1 MKILK
6 YKKLTGG
13 KYKVTLDTM
22 DLMLYEEVILKYNL
36 LITKEIDPL
45 EIEKISNDNL
55 FYEIYYDAIK
65 SINSRIKSIYDIRM
79 FLKKKEYPMDV
90 IESVIDKLLKQGYL
104 NDLIYTK
111 SFINN
116 QIVTT
121 NNGPNKIRKELLD
134 HKVDEKI
141 IYGELESFTTD
152 LQLEKIE
159 KLVNRFYKSN
169 RTRGGF
175 VLKKKITNDLINY
188 GYDIE
193 LIDKVISKFD
203 FTNDKDIA
211 KKEYEKLYRKLSKKY
226 NGVELERKIK
236 EKMYMKG
243 LVYEEDI

>member
-79 FLKKKEYPMDV
+79 FLKKKEYPIDV

-175 VLKKKITNDLINY
+175 VLKKKITNDLIKY

>member
-175 VLKKKITNDLINY
+175 VLKKKIT
-188 GYDIE
+188 
-193 LIDKVISKFD
+193 
-203 FTNDKDIA
+203 
-211 KKEYEKLYRKLSKKY
+211 
-226 NGVELERKIK
+226 
-236 EKMYMKG
+236 
-243 LVYEEDI
+243 

>member
-1 MKILK
+1 MKVLK

-22 DLMLYEEVILKYNL
+22 ELVLYEEVILKYNL

-55 FYEIYYDAIK
+55 FYEVYYAAIR
-65 SINSRIKSIYDIRM
+65 SINSRIKSVYDIRIY
-79 FLKKKEYPMDV
+79 LIKKEYPVDI

-121 NNGPNKIRKELLD
+121 NNGPNKIKKELLE

-141 IYGELESFTTD
+141 IYSELESFTTD

-193 LIDKVISKFD
+193 LIDKIISKFD

>member
-1 MKILK
+1 MKVLK

-22 DLMLYEEVILKYNL
+22 DIVLYEEVILKYNL

-45 EIEKISNDNL
+45 EIEKISNDNM
-55 FYEIYYDAIK
+55 FYEIYYVAIK
-65 SINSRIKSIYDIRM
+65 SINSRIKSVYDIRM
-79 FLKKKEYPMDV
+79 FLKKKEYPIDI
-90 IESVIDKLLKQGYL
+90 IESVIDKLLEQGYL
-104 NDLIYTK
+104 NDLIFTK

-134 HKVDEKI
+134 HRVDEKI
-141 IYGELESFTTD
+141 IYNELESFTID
-152 LQLEKIE
+152 IQLEKIE
-159 KLVNRFYKSN
+159 KLINRFYKSN
-169 RTRGGF
+169 HTRGGF
-175 VLKKKITNDLINY
+175 VLKKKITNDLLNY
-188 GYDIE
+188 GYDME
-193 LIDKVISKFD
+193 LIDKEINKFD
-203 FTNDKDIA
+203 FSNDKDIA

-236 EKMYMKG
+236 EKMYMRG

>member
-1 MKILK
+1 MKVLK

-22 DLMLYEEVILKYNL
+22 DIVLYEEVILKYNL

-45 EIEKISNDNL
+45 EIEKISNDNM
-55 FYEIYYDAIK
+55 FYEIYYVAIK
-65 SINSRIKSIYDIRM
+65 SINSRIKSVYDIRM
-79 FLKKKEYPMDV
+79 FLKKKEYPIDI
-90 IESVIDKLLKQGYL
+90 IESVIDKLLEQGYL
-104 NDLIYTK
+104 NDLIFTK

-134 HKVDEKI
+134 HRVDEKI
-141 IYGELESFTTD
+141 IYNELESFTTD
-152 LQLEKIE
+152 IQLEKIE
-159 KLVNRFYKSN
+159 KLINRFYKSN
-169 RTRGGF
+169 HTRGGF
-175 VLKKKITNDLINY
+175 VLKKKITNDLLNY
-188 GYDIE
+188 GYDME
-193 LIDKVISKFD
+193 LIDKEINKFD
-203 FTNDKDIA
+203 FSNDKDIA

>member
-79 FLKKKEYPMDV
+79 FLKKKEYPIDV

>member
-79 FLKKKEYPMDV
+79 FLKKKEYPIDV

-121 NNGPNKIRKELLD
+121 NNGPNKIKKELLD

-211 KKEYEKLYRKLSKKY
+211 KNEVQCYSENNKSTLIC
-226 NGVELERKIK
+226 G
-236 EKMYMKG
+236 
-243 LVYEEDI
+243 

>member
-1 MKILK
+1 MKVLK

-22 DLMLYEEVILKYNL
+22 DIVLYEEVILKYNL

-45 EIEKISNDNL
+45 EIEKISNDNM
-55 FYEIYYDAIK
+55 FYEIYYVAIK
-65 SINSRIKSIYDIRM
+65 SINSRIKSVYDIRM
-79 FLKKKEYPMDV
+79 FLKKKEYPIDI
-90 IESVIDKLLKQGYL
+90 IESVIDKLLEQGYL
-104 NDLIYTK
+104 NDLIFTK

-121 NNGPNKIRKELLD
+121 NNGPNKIKKELLD
-134 HKVDEKI
+134 HRVDEKI
-141 IYGELESFTTD
+141 IYNELESFTTD
-152 LQLEKIE
+152 IQLEKIE
-159 KLVNRFYKSN
+159 KLINRFYKSN
-169 RTRGGF
+169 HTRGGF
-175 VLKKKITNDLINY
+175 VLKKKITNDLLNY
-188 GYDIE
+188 GYDME
-193 LIDKVISKFD
+193 LIDKEINKFD
-203 FTNDKDIA
+203 FSNDKDIA

>member
-79 FLKKKEYPMDV
+79 FLKKKEYPIDV
-90 IESVIDKLLKQGYL
+90 IESVINKLLKQGYL

>member
-1 MKILK
+1 MKVLK

-22 DLMLYEEVILKYNL
+22 DIVLYEEVILKYNL

-45 EIEKISNDNL
+45 EIEKISNDNM
-55 FYEIYYDAIK
+55 FYEIYYVAIK
-65 SINSRIKSIYDIRM
+65 SINSRIKSVYDIRM
-79 FLKKKEYPMDV
+79 FLKKKEYPIDI
-90 IESVIDKLLKQGYL
+90 IESVIDKLLEQGYL
-104 NDLIYTK
+104 NDLIFTK

-134 HKVDEKI
+134 HRVDEKI
-141 IYGELESFTTD
+141 IYNELESFTTD
-152 LQLEKIE
+152 IQLEKIE
-159 KLVNRFYKSN
+159 KLINRFYKSN
-169 RTRGGF
+169 HTRGGF
-175 VLKKKITNDLINY
+175 VLKKKITNDLLNY
-188 GYDIE
+188 GYDME
-193 LIDKVISKFD
+193 LIDKEINKFD
-203 FTNDKDIA
+203 FSNDKDIA
-211 KKEYEKLYRKLSKKY
+211 KKEYGKLYRKLSKKY

>member
-121 NNGPNKIRKELLD
+121 NNGPNKIKKELLD

-152 LQLEKIE
+152 LQIEKIE

>member
-1 MKILK
+1 MKVLK

-22 DLMLYEEVILKYNL
+22 DIVLYEEVILKYNL

-45 EIEKISNDNL
+45 EIEKISNDNM
-55 FYEIYYDAIK
+55 FYEIYYVAIK
-65 SINSRIKSIYDIRM
+65 SINSRIKSVYDIRM
-79 FLKKKEYPMDV
+79 FLIKKEYPIDI
-90 IESVIDKLLKQGYL
+90 IESVIDKLLEQGYL
-104 NDLIYTK
+104 NDLIFTK

-134 HKVDEKI
+134 HRVDEKI
-141 IYGELESFTTD
+141 IYNELESFTTD
-152 LQLEKIE
+152 IQLEKIE
-159 KLVNRFYKSN
+159 KLINRFYKSN
-169 RTRGGF
+169 HTRGGF
-175 VLKKKITNDLINY
+175 VLKKKITNDLLNY
-188 GYDIE
+188 GYDME
-193 LIDKVISKFD
+193 LIDKEINKFD
-203 FTNDKDIA
+203 FSNDKDIA

>member
-1 MKILK
+1 
-6 YKKLTGG
+6 
-13 KYKVTLDTM
+13 
-22 DLMLYEEVILKYNL
+22 
-36 LITKEIDPL
+36 
-45 EIEKISNDNL
+45 
-55 FYEIYYDAIK
+55 
-65 SINSRIKSIYDIRM
+65 M
-79 FLKKKEYPMDV
+79 FLKKKEYPIDV

-121 NNGPNKIRKELLD
+121 NNGPNKIKKELLD

>member
-79 FLKKKEYPMDV
+79 FLKKKEYPIDV

-121 NNGPNKIRKELLD
+121 NNGPNKIKKELLD

>member
-1 MKILK
+1 MKVLK

-22 DLMLYEEVILKYNL
+22 DIVLYEEVILKYNL

-45 EIEKISNDNL
+45 EIEKISNDNM
-55 FYEIYYDAIK
+55 FYEIYYVAIK
-65 SINSRIKSIYDIRM
+65 SINSRIKSVYDIRM
-79 FLKKKEYPMDV
+79 FLIKKEYPIDI
-90 IESVIDKLLKQGYL
+90 IESVIDKLLEQGYL
-104 NDLIYTK
+104 NDLIFTK
-111 SFINN
+111 SLINN

-134 HKVDEKI
+134 HRVDEKI
-141 IYGELESFTTD
+141 IYNELESFTTD
-152 LQLEKIE
+152 IQLEKIE
-159 KLVNRFYKSN
+159 KLINRFYKSN
-169 RTRGGF
+169 HTRGGF
-175 VLKKKITNDLINY
+175 VLKKKITNDLLNY
-188 GYDIE
+188 GYDME
-193 LIDKVISKFD
+193 LIDKEINKFD
-203 FTNDKDIA
+203 FSNDKDIA